1 MKPTETLKELTIAF
15 IFIFLASL
23 ACHWAIVVVDER
35 KQKNMGVE
43 KTEDIEDLEIVKN
56 ENGIGIR
63 IVRGKI
69 TKSPVYMF
77 SCDPNDTYPVVICTS
92 PTTGYIEYRSNRNEK
107 AFKESVKVPFKIT
120 GNNIIYDLEEETN
133 EK

>member
-35 KQKNMGVE
+35 KKASMNSETVE
-43 KTEDIEDLEIVKN
+43 NIEDIEVVKN
-56 ENGIGIR
+56 ENGIGVR

-69 TKSPVYMF
+69 TKAPIHMF
-77 SCDPNDTYPVVICTS
+77 TCDADTTPIYVRCTS
-92 PTTGYIEYRSNRNEK
+92 PDTGYIEYKLNRNEK
-107 AFKESVKVPFKIT
+107 AFKESVKVPFKVI
-120 GNNIIYDLEEETN
+120 GNTIVYDLEEEAN